1 MVTLIYQPEKGYRYN
16 SDTLF
21 LYDFIS
27 KLRLKGTV
35 LDVGS
40 GSGILGILLKR
51 DFKKIELHSIEKQTL
66 FHHLTIKNSEVNR
79 IENNN
84 LHIDFLDTTF
94 LQQFDFIVS
103 NPPFYSSSVIQSKNI
118 NLSIARYN
126 HHLPIDKFVKRVSQ
140 SLKPKGYF
148 LFCYDPKQFQDL
160 ISTLSENKFQVER
173 VRFVYPSITKQS
185 SLVLIQARKGSKSLM
200 KVEPPLINFSDEVK
214 AIYKKANTYT
224 LSFQDMLQSM

>member
-27 KLRLKGTV
+27 KLRLKGKV
-35 LDVGS
+35 LDIGS

-51 DFKKIELHSIEKQTL
+51 DFTQIELHSIEKQTL

-103 NPPFYSSSVIQSKNI
+103 NPPFYSSSVIQSKNQFI
-118 NLSIARYN
+118 YCSI
-126 HHLPIDKFVKRVSQ
+126 
-140 SLKPKGYF
+140 
-148 LFCYDPKQFQDL
+148 
-160 ISTLSENKFQVER
+160 
-173 VRFVYPSITKQS
+173 
-185 SLVLIQARKGSKSLM
+185 
-200 KVEPPLINFSDEVK
+200 
-214 AIYKKANTYT
+214 
-224 LSFQDMLQSM
+224 